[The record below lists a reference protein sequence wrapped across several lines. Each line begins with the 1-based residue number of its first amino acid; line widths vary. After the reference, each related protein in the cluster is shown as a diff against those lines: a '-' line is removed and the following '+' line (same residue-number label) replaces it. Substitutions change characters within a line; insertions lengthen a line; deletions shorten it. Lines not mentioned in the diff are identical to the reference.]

1 MASYLPADCWLAIP
15 LGCVFTAKGI
25 SSTRR
30 AAAMP
35 QQVFVDDGAMNCFSK
50 WLAACPP
57 VKFSVAVEST
67 NVQSIS
73 GQLKLLHAPG
83 SDTYRLV
90 GRDKKTVST
99 WASYFE
105 WKNWGKLDGYP
116 KTLLR
121 RLVNIMGSYQFQLSA
136 STCSRGLARS
146 CAAKVSRI
154 SGAAAADLLHKIS
167 LPHASASCCRA
178 FTCTAGS
185 RKRSKTA
192 SPRKEALWRYIRYLH
207 LLNQLPA
214 TPNFLLRKKKV
225 SCGASM
231 CFTHFRPVKTST
243 NPHQNF
249 LWDPQKEQSRH
260 TCHPCKEAGSAM
272 IWQATAPRR
281 LCLAGVWVK
290 GQRQSGQTSRVEERT
305 SESIQELHSSLAATD
320 GAEKF
325 FTNATCHMY
334 SRMWEARANS
344 GDLKSQNIPEGL
356 IIWFSRV

>member
-178 FTCTAGS
+178 FACTAGP
-185 RKRSKTA
+185 RRQSKTA

-231 CFTHFRPVKTST
+231 CCTHFRPVKTST
-243 NPHQNF
+243 NPWLVF
-249 LWDPQKEQSRH
+249 GSRDSGNLG
-260 TCHPCKEAGSAM
+260 KLLAWRKGREKAFRSY
-272 IWQATAPRR
+272 TAPWQQ
-281 LCLAGVWVK
+281 LMEQK
-290 GQRQSGQTSRVEERT
+290 NSSQTQLVTCIVACGKHART
-305 SESIQELHSSLAATD
+305 QVT
-320 GAEKF
+320 
-325 FTNATCHMY
+325 
-334 SRMWEARANS
+334 
-344 GDLKSQNIPEGL
+344 
-356 IIWFSRV
+356 